1 MSEKHTYIALICGVG
16 AALSI
21 GLFLW
26 GIAHSVRARE
36 NDVIQRF
43 GGRVVEV
50 CVAKTDLKA
59 GHRLAPQ
66 DIVTK
71 KWPASLLP
79 QNPVLKKNMLAL
91 RDRRISRPM
100 LKGEP
105 FSQAKVNKNANR
117 FDAIVPGYT
126 AVTLETN
133 AVRALGGEITVGMD
147 VTVMATSE
155 ARTAKVL
162 VQKAE
167 VLSSN
172 RTSGQQ
178 KQSSLLGGPDKG
190 EIAWVTLAIPDEKVK
205 EVVAASVTDSTYIVL
220 PKDVMATVDGV
231 SIFSDE
237 ETQSSPAVSVEL
249 SKANHSQL
257 LKSGGE
263 Q

>member
-1 MSEKHTYIALICGVG
+1 MSEKRTYIAALCGVG
-16 AALSI
+16 AVLSL

-59 GHRLAPQ
+59 GHRITSQ

-71 KWPASLLP
+71 KWPVSLLP
-79 QNPVLKKNMLAL
+79 QNPILKKNMLAL
-91 RDRRISRPM
+91 RDRRVNRPI

-105 FSQAKVNKNANR
+105 FSRSKVNKDANR
-117 FDAIVPGYT
+117 FDSIAAGFT

-133 AVRALGGEITVGMD
+133 SVRALGGEITAGMD
-147 VTVMATSE
+147 VTVMGTSE
-155 ARTAKVL
+155 SKTAQVL

-167 VLSSN
+167 VLSSS
-172 RTSGQQ
+172 RTAGQQ
-178 KQSSLLGGPDKG
+178 KQNSLLGGSANG

-205 EVVAASVTDSTYIVL
+205 EVVAASVSNSTYIVL
-220 PKDVMATVDGV
+220 PKNVTAANGL
-231 SIFSDE
+231 SLFSDE
-237 ETQSSPAVSVEL
+237 ETQSDPSVSV
-249 SKANHSQL
+249 SPDAIGQDRL
-257 LKSGGE
+257 LKSGGGR
-263 Q
+263 